1 MNSEYH
7 NNTGSRSLLGTI
19 IIIIGALYLL
29 RTLDFINLNVT
40 HIFFSFPFIL
50 FVIGIIILINS
61 GNKIFGLILAFI
73 GAVFLLPRVF
83 PNIELNSDIIFPVL
97 IIAFGIHILFKRR
110 IHSCHNYSKHW
121 EKVVDEKLDQ
131 GFKNSNN
138 WEYRRWKTNDKDYID
153 DIAIFGGGHK
163 TIISDNF
170 KGGNITA
177 IFGGS
182 EIDLTQCKLAE
193 GDVIIDAIM
202 IFGGTTI
209 IIPKE
214 WNVRVNI
221 TPIFGGFSNK
231 VFRNPGTPIDTT
243 RTLVIKGVA
252 ILGGGEIKY
261 Y

>member
-1 MNSEYH
+1 MKNEYNS
-7 NNTGSRSLLGTI
+7 NTGSRTFLGTLI
-19 IIIIGALYLL
+19 ILIGGLYLL
-29 RTLDFINLNVT
+29 KTLDLINLDVS
-40 HIFFSFPFIL
+40 HIIFSFPFIL
-50 FVIGIIILINS
+50 FAIGVIILINS
-61 GNKIFGLILAFI
+61 HNKMLGLLLVFI
-73 GAVFLLPRVF
+73 GAIFLIPKLY

-97 IIAFGIHILFKRR
+97 IIAFGIHLLFKRK
-110 IHSCHNYSKHW
+110 IHFNHM
-121 EKVVDEKLDQ
+121 
-131 GFKNSNN
+131 
-138 WEYRRWKTNDKDYID
+138 YRHQWKTVDNNNYID
-153 DIAIFGGGHK
+153 DVAIFGGGHK

-177 IFGGS
+177 VFGGS

-193 GDVIIDAIM
+193 GDIIIDAVM

-209 IIPKE
+209 MVPKE

-231 VFRNPGTPIDTT
+231 VLRNPVIPIDTT

-252 ILGGGEIKY
+252 VFGGGEIKY